1 MVRLPKTIA
10 AILLSVALAGCQG
23 VAPDGVQATANV
35 AVPLASPQAGGDQ
48 AGLAGLVVKPAA
60 QVSQPNEQKADAGRT
75 TVTGEGNRTV
85 VVPVNVSGSAWGIV
99 AAIFGVVAAAGLLLW
114 ERRRHGRTKA
124 AAGAVCRAIRDLPD
138 GSRRDRLLGMIERRS
153 EAAGVRDDLDRLAV
167 KAHAR
172 VSRPAGN
179 RVVAAGITND

>member
-1 MVRLPKTIA
+1 MVSKAIA

-23 VAPDGVQATANV
+23 VAPGGLPVQADV
-35 AVPLASPQAGGDQ
+35 AIPVASPQAGGDQ
-48 AGLAGLVVKPAA
+48 VVGVVVKPAA
-60 QVSQPNEQKADAGRT
+60 QVSQPNEQRADAGRT

-153 EAAGVRDDLDRLAV
+153 EAAGVRDDLDRLA
-167 KAHAR
+167 ARANAR
-172 VSRPAGN
+172 VSRPASQRVTAGN
-179 RVVAAGITND
+179 QRSRQ